1 LTPSEES
8 RLLGESPRD
17 AADEVA
23 GLVSFTTRSRLFD
36 IVSTPSEASR
46 LNVETPL
53 GATEEDTVPES
64 FSVNLILS
72 EVALLASDATLR
84 RGDIPRSVA
93 YEVDG
98 LSSPSARPVPFDTV
112 PTPSEAN

>member
-1 LTPSEES
+1 MLRP
-8 RLLGESPRD
+8 
-17 AADEVA
+17 
-23 GLVSFTTRSRLFD
+23 
-36 IVSTPSEASR
+36 EASC

-53 GATEEDTVPES
+53 VATEEDTVLES

-72 EVALLASDATLR
+72 EVTLMASDATLR
-84 RGDIPRSVA
+84 CGDIPRGVA

-98 LSSPSARPVPFDTV
+98 LSSPSARSEPFDTV